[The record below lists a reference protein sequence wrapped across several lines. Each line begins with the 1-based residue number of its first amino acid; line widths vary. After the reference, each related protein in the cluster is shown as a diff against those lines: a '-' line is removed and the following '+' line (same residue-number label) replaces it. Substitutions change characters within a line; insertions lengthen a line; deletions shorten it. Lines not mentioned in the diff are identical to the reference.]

1 MTRSKPGRR
10 RQAACALA
18 VSAFAALALAP
29 SSQATAEGGGGGG
42 GGTPRARTAFIEY
55 GGYYVNGQLRAWSS
69 AVNATADTQNRVTGT
84 SQIKDFATDG
94 YCALMTI
101 QILDFDKKPL
111 KTLTPPKEC
120 GGLWTPVKFD
130 SGVLSGKPYY
140 ITRRIG
146 ITSGAS
152 TKPELGSFG

>member
-1 MTRSKPGRR
+1 MTGSKHGRR

-42 GGTPRARTAFIEY
+42 TPRARTAFIEY

-69 AVNATADTQNRVTGT
+69 AVKATADTQNRVTGT
-84 SQIKDFATDG
+84 SQIRDFATDN

-101 QILDFDKKPL
+101 QILGFDKKSL

-120 GGLWTPVKFD
+120 GGLWTPVEFD
-130 SGVLSGKPYY
+130 SGVLSAKPYY
-140 ITRRIG
+140 IKRKIG
-146 ITSGAS
+146 LTSGAGTDS
-152 TKPELGSFG
+152 ALASFG

>member
-1 MTRSKPGRR
+1 MTGSKQGRR
-10 RQAACALA
+10 RRAACALA

-29 SSQATAEGGGGGG
+29 SSQATNEGGGG

-101 QILDFDKKPL
+101 KILDFYKKSI

-130 SGVLSGKPYY
+130 SGVLSTKPYY

-146 ITSGAS
+146 NTSGAGTDS
-152 TKPELGSFG
+152 ELSSFG